1 MEKIIKNCIR
11 CKKCNQ
17 VIVSKHPHDFVTCK
31 CGACSV
37 DGGNVMLRRV
47 YEEEGCYEELSKVK
61 KVENDQ
67 N

>member
-11 CKKCNQ
+11 CKKCGQ

-37 DGGNVMLRRV
+37 DGGNQMLRRV

-61 KVENDQ
+61 KVDDN
-67 N
+67 